1 MKIIKKRGLNK
12 ISKGFPPSCHLLNML
27 KTSIKM
33 AKTTPLNCTDPKKL
47 DNKLLKGF
55 SSVLHRTESF

>member
-1 MKIIKKRGLNK
+1 MSEFSN
-12 ISKGFPPSCHLLNML
+12 SNT
-27 KTSIKM
+27 KTKQKS
-33 AKTTPLNCTDPKKL
+33 PNCTDPKKL